1 MLTVDKQDDDDE
13 DLEKLIQEELNNL
26 KIEDLNE
33 VGENDKQHEDEKNEV
48 SWVFCDCAYIV
59 AYPLSREILC
69 IRAFF
74 TNIN

>member
-1 MLTVDKQDDDDE
+1 MQTVDKQDDDDE

-48 SWVFCDCAYIV
+48 SWGF
-59 AYPLSREILC
+59 L
-69 IRAFF
+69 
-74 TNIN
+74 